1 MELSG
6 KIAVVTGGGSGIG
19 AATCRSMARAG
30 ARVVAVDRNSEGAAE
45 VADEIGGLSITA
57 DIGYQG
63 EVDEMVARVV
73 ADLGPID
80 IMFNNAG
87 IATGGDPIETPIDDW
102 QEQWEINVMSHVYA
116 VRAVLPGMLERG
128 SGYLLH
134 TASMAGILTS
144 QGNCTYAVTKHA
156 VVGLAEWL
164 AVTYHDRGVRTS
176 LLAPLGVRTPMLGDP
191 DDNALGSALGPVKEA
206 SEVGDMVVSA
216 IEEERFLILTDEIA
230 QTWMER
236 KTNDIERWLTGMRRL
251 EAQLAANR

>member
-1 MELSG
+1 MELAG

-30 ARVVAVDRNSEGAAE
+30 ARVVPVDLNGEGAAA
-45 VADEIGGLSITA
+45 VADETGGLAITA
-57 DIGYQG
+57 DISDVAQ
-63 EVDEMVARVV
+63 VDDLVRKVES
-73 ADLGPID
+73 DLGPID
-80 IMFNNAG
+80 VFFNNAG
-87 IATGGDPIETPIDDW
+87 IATGGDPVETPLEDW
-102 QEQWEINVMSHVYA
+102 QEQWEVNVMSHVYA
-116 VRAVLPGMLERG
+116 IRAVLPGMLERG

-156 VVGLAEWL
+156 VVGLAEWM
-164 AVTYHDRGVRTS
+164 AITYHDRGIRVS

-191 DDNALGSALGPVKEA
+191 DANPLGAALGPVKEA
-206 SEVGDMVVSA
+206 SEVGDMVVA
-216 IEEERFLILTDEIA
+216 AVTEERFLILTDDVA

-236 KTNDIERWLTGMRRL
+236 KTADIERWLTGMRRL